1 MIDTAK
7 DNKRIVERAIL
18 IGFHDFASGQEEA
31 SEHLSE
37 LNELMRTLGIPV
49 IKELNVCLRA
59 PSPRFLLGSGKAE
72 EIANLATELKADCI
86 VFDHDL
92 SPSQQ
97 RNWEKLTKLCVID
110 RQEVILDIFAT
121 RATTRE
127 SVIQVELARLQY
139 SLPRLT
145 RAWTHFSRQ
154 VGGKFGVKGAGEQQ
168 IEVDRRI
175 IKTKISQLQKE
186 LKEVKQ
192 QRSTQRKMRE
202 KGDITHAA
210 IVGYTNAGK
219 SCLLNAM
226 TGSNV
231 LVENKLFATLDPTTR
246 HLTLPNRQ
254 TILLTDTVGFVRK
267 LPHTLVEAFKS
278 TLEEAVLADFII
290 HVLDISSK
298 YSEKHWKTTLSVL
311 EELGAGGKD
320 IITVFNKT
328 DIVDDAVMKAKLKA
342 RNPDGIFISAKTG
355 LGIDTL
361 LSAITLKTKDK
372 TEIVKMRVP
381 PSRHDIV
388 SLAYKNGKVL
398 SSAYQEDGVLDL
410 EVNIAKSYRKNF
422 EEFIIE
428 Q

>member
-7 DNKRIVERAIL
+7 DNKKLVERAIL
-18 IGFHDFASGQEEA
+18 IGFHDFTVSQEETA
-31 SEHLSE
+31 EHLSE
-37 LNELMRTLGIPV
+37 LNELMRTMGVPV
-49 IKELNVCLRA
+49 IKELNVSLRE
-59 PSPRFLLGSGKAE
+59 PNPRFLLGSGKAE

-110 RQEVILDIFAT
+110 RQEVILDIFAS

-175 IKTKISQLQKE
+175 IKTKISHLEKE

-202 KGDITHAA
+202 KGILPHAA

-219 SCLLNAM
+219 SSLLNAM

-246 HLTLPNRQ
+246 HLTLPNKQ
-254 TILLTDTVGFVRK
+254 SVLMTDTVGFVRK

-290 HVLDISSK
+290 HVLDISSR
-298 YSEKHWKTTLSVL
+298 YAEEHWKTTLSVL

-328 DIVDDAVMKAKLKA
+328 DIADDPVLKAKLRA
-342 RNPDGIFISAKTG
+342 MNPDGIFLSAKTG
-355 LGIDTL
+355 MGVEML
-361 LSAITLKTKDK
+361 LAAITHKTRDR
-372 TEIVKMRVP
+372 TEIVKLRIP

-398 SSAYQEDGVLDL
+398 SSVYQEDGILDL
-410 EVNIAKSYRKNF
+410 AVSISKAYRRNL
-422 EEFIIE
+422 EDFIVE
-428 Q
+428 

>member
-18 IGFHDFASGQEEA
+18 VGFHDFIADPEETA
-31 SEHLSE
+31 EHLSE

-49 IKELNVCLRA
+49 IKELNVSLRA
-59 PSPRFLLGSGKAE
+59 PCPRFLLGSGKAE

-86 VFDHDL
+86 VFDNDL

-202 KGDITHAA
+202 KGSIPHAA

-267 LPHTLVEAFKS
+267 LPHTLIEAFKS

-298 YSEKHWKTTLSVL
+298 YSEEHWKTTLSVL
-311 EELGAGGKD
+311 KELGAGDKD
-320 IITVFNKT
+320 VITVFNKT
-328 DIVDDAVMKAKLKA
+328 DIADDPVLKAKLKA
-342 RNPDGIFISAKTG
+342 MNPDGIFISAKTG
-355 LGIDTL
+355 SGIDAL
-361 LSAITLKTKDK
+361 LAAIAHKTRDK
-372 TEIVKMRVP
+372 TEIVKLRIP
-381 PSRHDIV
+381 PTRHDMV

-398 SSAYQEDGVLDL
+398 SSVYQEDGVLDL
-410 EVNIAKSYRKNF
+410 AVSIPKSFRRNL
-422 EEFIIE
+422 EEFVVE
-428 Q
+428 